1 MTTAQGFRFRAWDL
15 LLLLTPLAIGLSW
28 AALPP
33 WVILALSAVAM
44 VPVAGLIGDATQGVA
59 HYTGP
64 RIGGLLNATLGN
76 GAELIITIVAIR
88 SGLLEL
94 VKASITGSILGNLL
108 FVLGISMLAGGWKNG
123 LQSFGRRKASND
135 SILLVLAMTALAIPS
150 RFVQS
155 SGGIKE
161 APQVE
166 ALSLGVAGM
175 MIVIYALGLVHA
187 NQADG
192 GTVAPA
198 SHASHAPGRYRL
210 GSGIAALS
218 LATISLVLLSEI
230 LVRQIEPVVAALG
243 VSEFFLGIILVP
255 LIGNVAEHLVAVQAA
270 VRNQMALSVEI
281 AIGSSLQIALLVAPV
296 LVFISLLMRNPLT
309 LVFNRFELIALG
321 GGVLITALVASDG
334 ESNWLEGAAL
344 VGVYLIMGLAFYF
357 LP

>member
-1 MTTAQGFRFRAWDL
+1 MTAARRFRLRAWDL
-15 LLLLTPLAIGLSW
+15 SLLITPLALALSF

-33 WVILALSAVAM
+33 WAILILAALAM
-44 VPVAGLIGDATQGVA
+44 VPMAGLIGEATQGIA
-59 HYTGP
+59 HDTGP

-88 SGLLEL
+88 GGLLEL

-108 FVLGISMLAGGWKNG
+108 FVLGISMLTGGWKNG

-135 SILLVLAMTALAIPS
+135 SILLVLAVTALAVPS
-150 RFVQS
+150 LFVQS
-155 SGGIKE
+155 SGGIKQ

-166 ALSLGVAGM
+166 ALSLGVAGL
-175 MIVIYALGLVHA
+175 MILIYGLGLLHAHQAGRGVAAPQLAAPHSSGRYKLGGGVLALGV
-187 NQADG
+187 
-192 GTVAPA
+192 
-198 SHASHAPGRYRL
+198 
-210 GSGIAALS
+210 
-218 LATISLVLLSEI
+218 ATISLVLLSEI
-230 LVRQIEPVVAALG
+230 LVRQIEPVITSLG

-255 LIGNVAEHLVAVQAA
+255 LIGNIAEHMVAVQTA
-270 VRNQMALSVEI
+270 VRNQMALSVEV
-281 AIGSSLQIALLVAPV
+281 AIGSSLQIALLVAPL
-296 LVFISLLMRNPLT
+296 LVFVSLLMGNPLT

-344 VGVYLIMGLAFYF
+344 VGVYLIMGLAFFY